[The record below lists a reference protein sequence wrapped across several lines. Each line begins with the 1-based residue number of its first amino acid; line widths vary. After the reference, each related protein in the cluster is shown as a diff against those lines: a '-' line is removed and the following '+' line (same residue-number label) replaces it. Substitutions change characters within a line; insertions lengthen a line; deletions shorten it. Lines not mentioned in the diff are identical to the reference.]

1 MKGETM
7 KTKRFCLQK
16 LVVGVLV
23 LLLTAPPH
31 LMAQGD
37 GGDTKNSFTKEQLS
51 QLVAPIA
58 LYPDSLLSQILMA
71 STYPLE
77 VVEGERFVK
86 ANAALK
92 GDDLDAALKEKSWDV
107 SVKSLCHF
115 PDVLGSMSEKLD
127 QTTQLGNAFLG
138 QQEAVMEMVQE
149 LRAKA
154 HAQGNL
160 ETTKEQTVVVENKV
174 IVIES
179 PDPQV
184 IYVPT
189 YNPTIVYGTWPY
201 PAYPPYAWYYPPG
214 RGLLTFGVGIA
225 VGIGISRWSRCNWR
239 NNSVNV
245 NINRTANFNRNAR
258 PGGGKGGGGTWK
270 HNPKHRKGAS
280 YGNQNLNKKYGQSS
294 RQASRAKAKDRGYG
308 GSFGGKGRKDTA
320 GKGNR
325 SGQGSGRTN
334 LDRGKGG
341 AAGKGRD
348 QKMNRTAKS
357 GSDRKQ
363 SGSAFSGSSRGKDAR
378 MSSQR
383 GKSSRHKSGGG
394 GSHRGGRGGGGR
406 GRR

>member
-1 MKGETM
+1 MKI
-7 KTKRFCLQK
+7 KRSCLRK
-16 LVVGVLV
+16 LTVGVLV
-23 LLLTAPPH
+23 LLLAAPPH
-31 LMAQGD
+31 LMAQSD
-37 GGDTKNSFTKEQLS
+37 GGETKNSLTKEQLS
-51 QLVAPIA
+51 QIVAPIA
-58 LYPDSLLSQILMA
+58 LYLDSLLSQILMA

-77 VVEGERFVK
+77 VVEGDRFVK

-92 GDDLDAALKEKSWDV
+92 GDALDAALKEKSWDV

-138 QQEAVMEMVQE
+138 QQKEVMETVQE

-154 HAQGNL
+154 HAQGSL
-160 ETTKEQTVVVENKV
+160 ETTKEQTVVVEDKV
-174 IVIES
+174 IVIET
-179 PDPQV
+179 PDPQI
-184 IYVPT
+184 IYVPA
-189 YNPTIVYGTWPY
+189 YNPTVVYGTWPY

-225 VGIGISRWSRCNWR
+225 VGIGISSWSRCNWR

-245 NINRTANFNRNAR
+245 NINRTANFNRNVK
-258 PGGGKGGGGTWK
+258 GHSGKGGGTWK
-270 HNPKHRKGAS
+270 HNPQHRKGVS
-280 YGNQNLNKKYGQSS
+280 YRNQNLNKKYGQSS
-294 RQASRAKAKDRGYG
+294 RQTSRAKAKDRGYG
-308 GSFGGKGRKDTA
+308 GSFDGKGRKDSA

-348 QKMNRTAKS
+348 QNVNRTARS
-357 GSDRKQ
+357 GADRKQ
-363 SGSAFSGSSRGKDAR
+363 GSSAFSGSRQGKDAR

-383 GKSSRHKSGGG
+383 GQASRQRSGGG
-394 GSHRGGRGGGGR
+394 GSHRGGRSGGGR

>member
-1 MKGETM
+1 MET
-7 KTKRFCLQK
+7 KCFCLQK

-23 LLLTAPPH
+23 LLLAAPPH

-37 GGDTKNSFTKEQLS
+37 GGGTENSFTKEQLS

-77 VVEGERFVK
+77 VVEGARFVK

-92 GDDLDAALKEKSWDV
+92 GDALDAALKEKSWDV

-115 PDVLGSMSEKLD
+115 PEVLGSMSEKLD

-138 QQEAVMEMVQE
+138 HQEEVMEMVQE

-179 PDPQV
+179 PNPQV

-189 YNPTIVYGTWPY
+189 YNPIIVYGTWPY

-214 RGLLTFGVGIA
+214 RGFLTFGVGIA
-225 VGIGISRWSRCNWR
+225 VGIGISSWSRCNWR

-245 NINRTANFNRNAR
+245 NINRTANFNRNVNR
-258 PGGGKGGGGTWK
+258 GKDGGGTWK

-280 YGNQNLNKKYGQSS
+280 YRNQNLNKKYGQSS
-294 RQASRAKAKDRGYG
+294 RQASRAKARDRGYG
-308 GSFGGKGRKDTA
+308 GSFDGKGRKDSV
-320 GKGNR
+320 GKKNR
-325 SGQGSGRTN
+325 SGQSSGRTN
-334 LDRGKGG
+334 LNRAKGG
-341 AAGKGRD
+341 AAGKGRN
-348 QKMNRTAKS
+348 QEMNRTARS
-357 GSDRKQ
+357 GSNRKQ
-363 SGSAFSGSSRGKDAR
+363 SGSAFSGSRQGKEAR

-383 GKSSRHKSGGG
+383 GQSSRQRSGGG
-394 GSHRGGRGGGGR
+394 GSHRGGRNGGGR

>member
-1 MKGETM
+1 M
-7 KTKRFCLQK
+7 KTKRLCLRK
-16 LVVGVLV
+16 LMVGVLV
-23 LLLTAPPH
+23 LLLAAPPH

-37 GGDTKNSFTKEQLS
+37 GGDTDDSLTQEQMS

-77 VVEGERFVK
+77 VVEGDRFMK
-86 ANAALK
+86 ANAELK
-92 GDDLDAALKEKSWDV
+92 GDALDAALKEKSWDV

-138 QQEAVMEMVQE
+138 QQEEVMETVQE

-160 ETTKEQTVVVENKV
+160 ETTKEQTVVVEDKV

-179 PDPQV
+179 PDPQI

-189 YNPTIVYGTWPY
+189 YNPTVVYGTWLY

-225 VGIGISRWSRCNWR
+225 VGIGISSWSRCNWR

-245 NINRTANFNRNAR
+245 NINRTANFNRNVK
-258 PGGGKGGGGTWK
+258 GHGGKGGGGTWK
-270 HNPKHRKGAS
+270 HNPQHRKGVS
-280 YGNQNLNKKYGQSS
+280 YRNQNLNKQYGQSS
-294 RQASRAKAKDRGYG
+294 RQASRAKARDRGYG
-308 GSFGGKGRKDTA
+308 GSFDGKGRKDSA

-348 QKMNRTAKS
+348 QKMNRS
-357 GSDRKQ
+357 GQSGADRKQ
-363 SGSAFSGSSRGKDAR
+363 GNSAFSGSRQGKDAR

-383 GKSSRHKSGGG
+383 GQSSRQKSGGRA
-394 GSHRGGRGGGGR
+394 HRGGRSGGGR

>member
-1 MKGETM
+1 M
-7 KTKRFCLQK
+7 KTNHFYLRK
-16 LVVGVLV
+16 LLVGVLA
-23 LLLTAPPH
+23 LLLAAPPH
-31 LMAQGD
+31 LMAQAD
-37 GGDTKNSFTKEQLS
+37 GGDPKSSFTKEQLS

-77 VVEGERFVK
+77 VVEGERFMK
-86 ANAALK
+86 AHADLK
-92 GDDLDAALKEKSWDV
+92 GDALDAALKEKSWDV

-127 QTTQLGNAFLG
+127 QTTQLGDAFLG
-138 QQEAVMEMVQE
+138 QQEEVMDTIQE

-154 HAQGNL
+154 HAAGNL
-160 ETTKEQTVVVENKV
+160 ETTQEQTVVVEDKV
-174 IVIES
+174 IVIEA

-189 YNPTIVYGTWPY
+189 YNPTVVYGPWPY

-225 VGIGISRWSRCNWR
+225 VGIGISSWSRCNWR
-239 NNSVNV
+239 NRSVNV

-258 PGGGKGGGGTWK
+258 PGGGRPGGGTWK
-270 HNPKHRKGAS
+270 HNPQHRKGAS
-280 YGNQNLNKKYGQSS
+280 YRNQNLNKKYGQSS
-294 RQASRAKAKDRGYG
+294 RQTARARTRDRGYG
-308 GSFGGKGRKDTA
+308 SSFDGKGRTNTA

-334 LDRGKGG
+334 IDRGKGG
-341 AAGKGRD
+341 SANKGRN
-348 QKMNRTAKS
+348 QKMNRTTGS
-357 GSDRKQ
+357 GSNRKQ
-363 SGSAFSGSSRGKDAR
+363 SGTAFSGSRQGKNAR

-383 GKSSRHKSGGG
+383 GQSSRQRSGGG
-394 GSHRGGRGGGGR
+394 GSHRGGRSGGGR

>member
-1 MKGETM
+1 M

-16 LVVGVLV
+16 LVVGILV

-31 LMAQGD
+31 IMAQGD
-37 GGDTKNSFTKEQLS
+37 GGDTKNSFTNEQLS

-77 VVEGERFVK
+77 VVEGDRFVK
-86 ANAALK
+86 ANAELK
-92 GDDLDAALKEKSWDV
+92 GDALDAALKEKSWDV

-160 ETTKEQTVVVENKV
+160 ETTKEQTVVVEEKV

-189 YNPTIVYGTWPY
+189 YNPTVVYGTWPY

-225 VGIGISRWSRCNWR
+225 VGVGISRWSRCNWR

-245 NINRTANFNRNAR
+245 NINRTANFNRNVNR
-258 PGGGKGGGGTWK
+258 GKHGGGTWK

-294 RQASRAKAKDRGYG
+294 RQASRAKARDRGYG
-308 GSFGGKGRKDTA
+308 GSFDGKGRKDSV

-341 AAGKGRD
+341 SAGKGRD
-348 QKMNRTAKS
+348 QKMNRTARS

-363 SGSAFSGSSRGKDAR
+363 GGSAFSGSSRGKDAR

-383 GKSSRHKSGGG
+383 GKSSRQRSG
-394 GSHRGGRGGGGR
+394 GGGGR

>member
-1 MKGETM
+1 M
-7 KTKRFCLQK
+7 KTKRLYSRK
-16 LVVGVLV
+16 LLVGVLA
-23 LLLTAPPH
+23 LLLAAPPH

-37 GGDTKNSFTKEQLS
+37 GGDPKNSFTKEQLS

-77 VVEGERFVK
+77 VVEGERFMK
-86 ANAALK
+86 ANADLK
-92 GDDLDAALKEKSWDV
+92 GDALDAALKEKSWDV

-115 PDVLGSMSEKLD
+115 PDVLESMSEKLD
-127 QTTQLGNAFLG
+127 QTAQLGDAFLG
-138 QQEAVMEMVQE
+138 QQEDVMDTIQE

-154 HAQGNL
+154 HAAGNL
-160 ETTKEQTVVVENKV
+160 ETTKEQTVVVEDKV
-174 IVIES
+174 IVIEA
-179 PDPQV
+179 PDPQI

-189 YNPTIVYGTWPY
+189 YNPTVVYGAWPY

-225 VGIGISRWSRCNWR
+225 VGIGISRWSGCNWR
-239 NNSVNV
+239 NRSVNV

-258 PGGGKGGGGTWK
+258 PGGARPGGGTWK
-270 HNPKHRKGAS
+270 HNPKHRKGVS
-280 YGNQNLNKKYGQSS
+280 YRNQNLNKKYGHAS
-294 RQASRAKAKDRGYG
+294 RQTARAKTRDRGYG
-308 GSFGGKGRKDTA
+308 GSFDGKNRKDMA

-325 SGQGSGRTN
+325 SRQGSGRAN

-341 AAGKGRD
+341 AKGKGRD
-348 QKMNRTAKS
+348 QKLNRTTRS
-357 GSDRKQ
+357 GSGRKQ
-363 SGSAFSGSSRGKDAR
+363 SGTAFSGSRQGNNTR

-383 GKSSRHKSGGG
+383 GKSSRQRSGGG
-394 GSHRGGRGGGGR
+394 GAHRGGRSGGGR